1 MQLEEEPNQE
11 QLALK
16 VLSFEDRL
24 TFAKALKR
32 SIEKTDNLEEKREIK
47 TRIRQL
53 FTNEEWEQL
62 KRDKQNAN

>member
-32 SIEKTDNLEEKREIK
+32 SIEKTDNLEEKRKIK
-47 TRIRQL
+47 TQIRRL
-53 FTNEEWEQL
+53 FTDEEWQKL
-62 KRDKQNAN
+62 IRDNQN

>member
-1 MQLEEEPNQE
+1 MQLEEETNQE

-47 TRIRQL
+47 IRIRQL

-62 KRDKQNAN
+62 KRDKQNAT